1 MASTGMQFTEQELN
15 IMYQQ
20 QMVAQQAYKQW
31 VATLSLDQ
39 QGQLHARMQANM
51 QQVQQGMAAM
61 MQNILKTSAEASN
74 LIVLH
79 DMKTSKP
86 FARKLT
92 FKGNDTWLIA
102 ILCKWSVNFHAI
114 SLVPC

>member
-51 QQVQQGMAAM
+51 QQVQQGMAAI
-61 MQNILKTSAEASN
+61 MQNAIKNVSEVK
-74 LIVLH
+74 LI
-79 DMKTSKP
+79 
-86 FARKLT
+86 R
-92 FKGNDTWLIA
+92 I
-102 ILCKWSVNFHAI
+102 
-114 SLVPC
+114 

>member
-15 IMYQQ
+15 MMYQQ

-31 VATLSLDQ
+31 VATLSIEQ

-61 MQNILKTSAEASN
+61 MQNILKSSAEASTTTDYHR
-74 LIVLH
+74 LADLF
-79 DMKTSKP
+79 P
-86 FARKLT
+86 FALPFSHPYAYPT
-92 FKGNDTWLIA
+92 SNSAVVQHSHLISTNYD
-102 ILCKWSVNFHAI
+102 I
-114 SLVPC
+114 

>member
-31 VATLSLDQ
+31 VATLSFDQ

-51 QQVQQGMAAM
+51 QQVQQGMAAI
-61 MQNILKTSAEASN
+61 MQN
-74 LIVLH
+74 
-79 DMKTSKP
+79 
-86 FARKLT
+86 
-92 FKGNDTWLIA
+92 A
-102 ILCKWSVNFHAI
+102 IKNVSEVI
-114 SLVPC
+114 